1 MEYTRESIF
10 KSSLRS
16 LCKAFFVIIGI
27 FLAFIPV
34 MIGMSAISHD
44 PQAMDKYT
52 VTILPDLNGQ
62 QKYLPLNTPAILRI
76 DITGVIG
83 SKGLTTEAFYTQLI
97 ESRRGLL
104 KDNRIKGILLY
115 ISTPGGTVNDSDGI
129 YRLINQ
135 YKKQHNIPVYA
146 YVDGMCA
153 SGGMLVAS
161 SCDKIISNPVSIIG
175 SVGVL
180 VGPFFNLVEGLERLG
195 IDSLMITAGKGK
207 AGLMPFKKWTED
219 EGKNLTAITDYL
231 YDQFV
236 TIVSNGRPKL
246 TREKLIE
253 TYGAGVFDPK
263 LALEYGYIDEANG
276 SYTSS
281 LEELLVAANIDKS
294 QPYQVVTLTQRK
306 DWYSYLAESSAGILS
321 GKVTHKI
328 QLGPQDLSAINDPF
342 AYLYLQGTRE

>member
-10 KSSLRS
+10 KSALRS

-34 MIGMSAISHD
+34 MIGLSALGHD
-44 PQAMDKYT
+44 PQELDKFT
-52 VTILPDLNGQ
+52 VRIMPDLQGGQ
-62 QKYLPLNTPAILRI
+62 QYLPLNTPAILRI

-83 SKGLTTEAFYTQLI
+83 TKGLTTEDIYAQLI

-104 KDNRIKGILLY
+104 KDDRVKGILLY
-115 ISTPGGTVNDSDGI
+115 ISSPGGTVNDSDGI
-129 YRLINQ
+129 YRMLNE
-135 YKKQHNIPVYA
+135 YKKKYKIPVYA

-153 SGGMLVAS
+153 SGGMLVAA
-161 SCDKIISNPVSIIG
+161 SCDKIIANPVSIVG

-180 VGPFFNLVEGLERLG
+180 VGPFFNLVEGLEKLG
-195 IDSLMITAGKGK
+195 VNSLMITSGKGK
-207 AGLMPFKKWTED
+207 ASLTPYKKWTED
-219 EGKNLTAITDYL
+219 EGKNLKAITDYM

-236 TIVSNGRPKL
+236 TIVSTERPKL
-246 TREKLIE
+246 TRDKLIN

-281 LEELLVAANIDKS
+281 LEELLAAAKIDKTK
-294 QPYQVVTLTQRK
+294 PYQIVRLAQKK
-306 DWYSYLAESSAGILS
+306 DWYSYLTEGKAEILS
-321 GKVTHKI
+321 GKITHKI
-328 QLGPQDLSAINDPF
+328 QLGPQDLSALKDPF
-342 AYLYLQGTRE
+342 AYLYLSGARE